1 MYQCAMKKPNVIR
14 RPGFSFVEML
24 VVMALVGVIVAIA
37 SPKFANIVRHQRVN
51 RATSLVV
58 ADLQNVFAMAGRQRA
73 PVRISSDSV
82 GATYT
87 FEDRKTGAVLQTR
100 YLGKTTDYALS
111 TLVFSPA
118 TLDMFP
124 NGISSAPLTVKVGNG
139 NYVRTVTASTAGFV
153 RMVP

>member
-1 MYQCAMKKPNVIR
+1 MYQCAMKKSKVIR

-24 VVMALVGVIVAIA
+24 VVMTLVGIIVAIA
-37 SPKFANIVRHQRVN
+37 SPKIANIVRHQRVN

-87 FEDRKTGAVLQTR
+87 FKDRKTGAVLQTR
-100 YLGKTTDYALS
+100 YLGKTTDYALT